1 MRQKEETETR
11 HRVELA
17 EANRAAQEKTREITL
32 LTQNLQDETR
42 RRKTLEVDNQNLKQ
56 SQAELLSKHTST
68 TETINKLKVTEQE
81 LLIIKRN
88 METQKNEK
96 STLEQNAIRLQS
108 RMSELQK
115 KVNELQAE
123 LEKEKR
129 SNQDDLARRTRLETE
144 LERVNQMCREH
155 TTTINTLRVHQEK
168 ESTSGRRYEQELLNF
183 KGELERSQKEY
194 KITVENLN
202 RVNAE
207 LKALQQQLLREQ
219 ALVRE
224 ANQRNDSLYKT
235 IEDKSRVLNENI
247 SEIEKLQSLTQNL
260 TKERLRLDE
269 ELRTMRLEQDD
280 VKRSQSTIESECASR
295 LSAIQFQ
302 LLTSNNRAL
311 ELQELIND
319 LTKERENLRVE
330 IAQIQ
335 KQFSEVFFLSDISWI
350 KNTSPI

>member
-1 MRQKEETETR
+1 
-11 HRVELA
+11 
-17 EANRAAQEKTREITL
+17 
-32 LTQNLQDETR
+32 
-42 RRKTLEVDNQNLKQ
+42 
-56 SQAELLSKHTST
+56 
-68 TETINKLKVTEQE
+68 
-81 LLIIKRN
+81 

-144 LERVNQMCREH
+144 LESVNKMCREY

-168 ESTSGRRYEQELLNF
+168 ESTSGRRYEQELRNT
-183 KGELERSQKEY
+183 KDELERIQKEY

-280 VKRSQSTIESECASR
+280 VKRSQSTIESESASR

-335 KQFSEVFFLSDISWI
+335 KQFSEVFFLSDIS
-350 KNTSPI
+350 

>member
-1 MRQKEETETR
+1 MISQGGQGSKPSW
-11 HRVELA
+11 RVSIRCAVNTPLH
-17 EANRAAQEKTREITL
+17 Q
-32 LTQNLQDETR
+32 
-42 RRKTLEVDNQNLKQ
+42 
-56 SQAELLSKHTST
+56 HST
-68 TETINKLKVTEQE
+68 GP
-81 LLIIKRN
+81 
-88 METQKNEK
+88 
-96 STLEQNAIRLQS
+96 S
-108 RMSELQK
+108 R
-115 KVNELQAE
+115 
-123 LEKEKR
+123 
-129 SNQDDLARRTRLETE
+129 
-144 LERVNQMCREH
+144 
-155 TTTINTLRVHQEK
+155 K
-168 ESTSGRRYEQELLNF
+168 ESTSGRRYEQELRNS
-183 KGELERSQKEY
+183 KDELERIQKEY

-280 VKRSQSTIESECASR
+280 VKRSQSTIESESASR

-335 KQFSEVFFLSDISWI
+335 KQSRRYFF
-350 KNTSPI
+350 